1 MTADQFRSWAT
12 THVGTVRSHN
22 EDTMVC
28 RPDLGLWAVADG
40 AGGHARG
47 EVASR
52 MIAEALESIPP
63 GLSAAAMLSEIRNR
77 MAATHAAL
85 REAASETQEL
95 CASTVVVLVARDAH
109 FACLWAGDSRGYL
122 LRDGQL
128 EQITKD
134 HSLVQELVDAGAIT
148 AEQAENHP
156 RANVITR
163 AVGADSDELEL
174 DKVTG
179 RLVAGDRFLLCS
191 DGLCKTMADAEMAE
205 TLRLPGESE
214 LSQLLVAA
222 ALANRV
228 RDNVTAV
235 TIEVMAVG

>member
-1 MTADQFRSWAT
+1 MTEDQFRSWAT

-52 MIAEALESIPP
+52 MIAEALESIPL

-174 DKVTG
+174 DKVTS

-191 DGLCKTMADAEMAE
+191 DGLCKTMADADIAE
-205 TLRLPGESE
+205 ILRLPGQSE
-214 LSQLLVAA
+214 LSQLLVDA

-235 TIEVMAVG
+235 TVEVVAAG